1 MKYICG
7 YTHRNGFML
16 FCQKSTW
23 TVTHVIDEE
32 IVLQPKNSSHE

>member
-1 MKYICG
+1 MKYVCG
-7 YTHRNGFML
+7 YTHRNRLML

-23 TVTHVIDEE
+23 TVTRVIDEE